1 MCLLS
6 GDYIESKACQDELAL
21 AQVYNKPIF
30 PCALDADTD
39 QLFPKMQAGMSV
51 LLSYP
56 CVPLTSHCI
65 SAIIAY
71 NDYLARFHKDAH
83 CVCFYCWR
91 IF

>member
-1 MCLLS
+1 MLQCFVCLLS

-51 LLSYP
+51 LLSYL
-56 CVPLTSHCI
+56 CVPLTSHCLYI
-65 SAIIAY
+65 S
-71 NDYLARFHKDAH
+71 NNRLQ
-83 CVCFYCWR
+83 
-91 IF
+91 